1 MLVEVQGLT
10 KYTQATQTKQVSL
23 HSWDVARE
31 DQGQSRSRLIPVF
44 SLQSFLLC
52 IVLCILICA
61 SMGIKMYL
69 SSEPADGVNLVA
81 NFSLL
86 LG

>member
-10 KYTQATQTKQVSL
+10 RYTQATQTKQVFL
-23 HSWDVARE
+23 HSWDVAPE
-31 DQGQSRSRLIPVF
+31 DQEQSRSTLIPVF

-52 IVLCILICA
+52 ILLCILSCA
-61 SMGIKMYL
+61 SMVIKVYL
-69 SSEPADGVNLVA
+69 SSEAADGVNLVA